1 MISLYFAGILCG
13 ILYALILKKTKYK
26 GEPVPFVM
34 ELPNYRLPSAKSVGQ
49 LIWEKAKGF
58 IQKAFTIIFAATL
71 IVWFLQNFDAG
82 LHLVS
87 SADQSLL
94 AKIGSIVAPLFAPLG
109 FGDWRVSTALITGFM
124 AKESVVSTLSV
135 LFGTTQSLR
144 DILTPLSAVS
154 LLVFCLLYT
163 PCVAAISSVRR
174 ELGGKWACFVVVA
187 QCVIAWIVAYAAYL
201 LLGMVM

>member
-124 AKESVVSTLSV
+124 AKESVVSTLSI
-135 LFGTTQSLR
+135 LFGSTAA
-144 DILTPLSAVS
+144 LTAVINTAGAAA
-154 LLVFCLLYT
+154 LLIFCLLYT
-163 PCVAAISSVRR
+163 PCVAAIASIKR
-174 ELGGKWACFVVVA
+174 ELGGKWAIGVVIF
-187 QCVIAWIVAYAAYL
+187 QCVIAWVAAFIVHGIVCL
-201 LLGMVM
+201 F

>member
-34 ELPNYRLPSAKSVGQ
+34 ELPNYRIPSAKSVGQ

-124 AKESVVSTLSV
+124 AKRV
-135 LFGTTQSLR
+135 LCQR
-144 DILTPLSAVS
+144 
-154 LLVFCLLYT
+154 
-163 PCVAAISSVRR
+163 
-174 ELGGKWACFVVVA
+174 
-187 QCVIAWIVAYAAYL
+187 
-201 LLGMVM
+201 